1 MMYLREREMYAD
13 TGEITTVV
21 YDVFE
26 REMCADTGEI
36 TTVVYVQVSELL
48 T

>member
-1 MMYLREREMYAD
+1 MMYLRVICVD